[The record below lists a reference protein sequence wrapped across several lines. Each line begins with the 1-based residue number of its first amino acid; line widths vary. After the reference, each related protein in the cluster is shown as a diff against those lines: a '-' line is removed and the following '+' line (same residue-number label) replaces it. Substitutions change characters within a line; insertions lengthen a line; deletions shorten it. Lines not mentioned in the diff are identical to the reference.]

1 MQQIEAE
8 VGNLDL
14 TYSSSAVRR
23 ICKNRN
29 LAIKKLGAQTA
40 QLLHERLADIA
51 AADNGSEL
59 QLLPG
64 IFTLNDDT
72 GAVTSSS
79 GASLVLSAEQ
89 GHLTAPRNSYGRIDW
104 VEVLRLKVL
113 SVGEQ

>member
-1 MQQIEAE
+1 ME
-8 VGNLDL
+8 L

-29 LAIKKLGAQTA
+29 SAIKKLGAQTA

-51 AADNGSEL
+51 AADNGRDL
-59 QLLPG
+59 QLLSG

-79 GASLVLSAEQ
+79 GTLLVLSAEQ

-104 VEVLRLKVL
+104 AEVLRLKVL